1 MKGVYMRNK
10 IILTAFVMSCTWLGS
25 LQAATTSKEQL
36 LYQQVDTVVR
46 NYQLAHLQYEDG
58 DDSKALVMSKSLEDL
73 EDLANQCFKLKK
85 CSKSKIFSA
94 YEQLIKRNDI
104 EDLGSINPS
113 ATPFNMPAL
122 NSTVKLLSGQN
133 LELLIRYNEPMQ
145 AAISTW
151 LSTQR
156 GFFMD
161 SWVNYQY
168 MRYLMAP
175 EYEKAGLPEAL
186 LFGMMTKE
194 SGGKVHSVS
203 KAGAAGPLQFM
214 PGTGTRFGLGYS
226 NGADMRYDPQ
236 FATRANA
243 AYMNERFE
251 ELNKSL
257 EMAIAGYN
265 GGEGRARRIHN
276 EFGGASFWNQNVY
289 NEWPAETRDYVPAV
303 IAAAWL
309 FMHGKDYGLTF
320 PKIDAT
326 PSEFRLSRSA
336 SISELTICLGN
347 PDNMDS
353 WYRVLRN
360 LNPAYEP
367 SQYLGQGTLL
377 RAPKKLV
384 QSYQAHCVSGP
395 RADLAKTLIQSRK
408 VPAYA
413 SLPYEPRV
421 ALIPNQV
428 APLDEPVKK
437 PKKEIATH
445 KVKKGETLM
454 SIARKFD
461 CLVPE
466 LVEANNL
473 KAPSFAIFPKQ
484 EIKLAGCKK

>member
-1 MKGVYMRNK
+1 MRNK
-10 IILTAFVMSCTWLGS
+10 IILTAFILSCAYIGS
-25 LQAATTSKEQL
+25 VRAASMSKEELIYQKVEL
-36 LYQQVDTVVR
+36 VVKSYQQ
-46 NYQLAHLQYEDG
+46 AHLQYEEG
-58 DDSKALVMSKSLEDL
+58 DDSKALVMNKSLEDL

-85 CSKSKIFSA
+85 CSKTKILSA

-104 EDLGSINPS
+104 DNLSSINPS
-113 ATPFNMPAL
+113 LQPYNMPAL
-122 NSTVKLLSGQN
+122 DSTVKLLSGQN
-133 LELLIRYNEPMQ
+133 LELLIRYNQPMQ

-156 GFFMD
+156 GFFIE

-236 FATRANA
+236 YAARANA

-276 EFGGASFWNQNVY
+276 EYGGANFWNENVY
-289 NEWPAETRDYVPAV
+289 KEWPAETRDYVPAV

-309 FMHGKDYGLTF
+309 FLHGKEYGLTF
-320 PKIDAT
+320 PKLDVS
-326 PSEFRLSRSA
+326 PSEFKLSRST
-336 SISELTICLGN
+336 SINELTICLGN
-347 PDNMDS
+347 PGNQSS

-367 SQYLGQGTLL
+367 SQYIGQGTTL
-377 RAPKKLV
+377 RAPRRLV
-384 QSYQAHCVSGP
+384 QSYQDNCVSGQ
-395 RADLAKTLIQSRK
+395 RAELAKTLIQSRK
-408 VPAYA
+408 EPAFINSQYQ
-413 SLPYEPRV
+413 PKV
-421 ALIPNQV
+421 VLIPNQITSDNA
-428 APLDEPVKK
+428 APEPTPVKS
-437 PKKEIATH
+437 KKTASH
-445 KVKKGETLM
+445 KVKKGETLA
-454 SIARKFD
+454 SIARKYD
-461 CLVPE
+461 CKVPE
-466 LVEANNL
+466 LIEANKL
-473 KAPSFAIFPKQ
+473 KAPSYDIFPKQ
-484 EIKLAGCKK
+484 SIKLAGCKDK

>member
-1 MKGVYMRNK
+1 MRK
-10 IILTAFVMSCTWLGS
+10 TYTLTAFLLMAFSS
-25 LQAATTSKEQL
+25 MHASAATASKEEL
-36 LYQQVDTVVR
+36 IYQQVDVVVK
-46 NYQLAHLQYEDG
+46 NYQQAHLLYEEG

-85 CSKSKIFSA
+85 CSKTKILSA

-104 EDLGSINPS
+104 ENIAAINPG
-113 ATPFNMPAL
+113 AEPYNMPAL
-122 NSTVKLLSGQN
+122 DSTVKLLSGQN
-133 LELLIRYNEPMQ
+133 FELLIRYNEPLQ

-156 GFFMD
+156 GFFID

-214 PGTGTRFGLGYS
+214 PSTGNRFGLGIS

-236 FATRANA
+236 YAARANA
-243 AYMNERFE
+243 EYMNERFA
-251 ELNKSL
+251 ELNRSL
-257 EMAIAGYN
+257 EMAVAGYN

-276 EFGGASFWNQNVY
+276 EYGGASFWNQSVY
-289 NEWPAETRDYVPAV
+289 KEWPAETRDYVPAV

-309 FMHGKDYGLTF
+309 FLHGHEYGLTF
-320 PKIDAT
+320 PKVDAT
-326 PSEFRLSRSA
+326 PSEFRLVRA
-336 SISELTICLGN
+336 SSINELTICLGN

-367 SQYLGQGTLL
+367 SQYIGQGTLL

-395 RADLAKTLIQSRK
+395 RAELAKTLIQSRK
-408 VPAYA
+408 EPAYV
-413 SLPYEPRV
+413 STQYEPRV

-428 APLDEPVKK
+428 APIDEPVKK
-437 PKKEIATH
+437 SMKKTAIH

-461 CLVPE
+461 CTVPE
-466 LVEANNL
+466 LIEANNL
-473 KAPSFAIFPKQ
+473 KAPSYAIFPKQ
-484 EIKLAGCKK
+484 EIKLAGCKKK